1 MLGCRQRCRR
11 HRPGRRPGR
20 GLGAQPVA
28 HLGAQHADHG
38 LHLLVT
44 NREQKGGGAAIP
56 VGRGLGAVVGTCMH
70 TKARSVRRREEVKR
84 PYDFEPS
91 T

>member
-44 NREQKGGGAAIP
+44 HREQKGGGAAIP
-56 VGRGLGAVVGTCMH
+56 VGKKGAVVSTCW
-70 TKARSVRRREEVKR
+70 
-84 PYDFEPS
+84 
-91 T
+91 